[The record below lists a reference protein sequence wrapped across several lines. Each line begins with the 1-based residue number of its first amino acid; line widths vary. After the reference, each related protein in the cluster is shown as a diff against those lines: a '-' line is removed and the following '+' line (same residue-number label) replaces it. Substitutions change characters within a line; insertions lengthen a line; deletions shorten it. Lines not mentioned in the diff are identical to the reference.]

1 MTWLGCDHEGSWSR
15 SQQHRISVKVVNL
28 FESTPT

>member
-1 MTWLGCDHEGSWSR
+1 MTWLGRDHEDSWSR

>member
-1 MTWLGCDHEGSWSR
+1 MTWLGDHEDSWSR
-15 SQQHRISVKVVNL
+15 SQQDRISVKVVNL